1 MTVKVLCIGDP
12 HIQVTNLPEVD
23 IFMEKLINLATEQHP
38 DIIVILGDTLH
49 THERLHTLALNK
61 AYELINNMRLITKTY
76 VIVGNHDIINNS
88 QFLMDNHWLTSMKEW
103 DNTVIVDKVVVD
115 IVNDQKFVFVPYV
128 PPGRFVEALNTV
140 NDEWKEA
147 NCIFAHQEFA
157 GCKMGAIISV
167 EGDNW
172 DINSP
177 HVVSGHIHSRQ
188 MPQPNIYYPGSAMQ
202 NAFGESE
209 KNIIPILTF
218 QKSLPHTLEE
228 VDLLLARKKIVY
240 MDVDDVDSYT
250 VPDTEDKIKVTLSGS
265 YEEFKALKKTKKYKN
280 LVDKGIKVVFKPKKL
295 KKQSKDA
302 DGNTSEVLTGT
313 SETNE
318 NSETNSE
325 TNSEATDF
333 KLILGSMI
341 TVLKDPYLLQA
352 YELVVNGS
360 KIAVDDV
367 LFL

>member
-1 MTVKVLCIGDP
+1 
-12 HIQVTNLPEVD
+12 
-23 IFMEKLINLATEQHP
+23 
-38 DIIVILGDTLH
+38 
-49 THERLHTLALNK
+49 
-61 AYELINNMRLITKTY
+61 
-76 VIVGNHDIINNS
+76 
-88 QFLMDNHWLTSMKEW
+88 
-103 DNTVIVDKVVVD
+103 
-115 IVNDQKFVFVPYV
+115 
-128 PPGRFVEALNTV
+128 
-140 NDEWKEA
+140 
-147 NCIFAHQEFA
+147 
-157 GCKMGAIISV
+157 
-167 EGDNW
+167 
-172 DINSP
+172 
-177 HVVSGHIHSRQ
+177 
-188 MPQPNIYYPGSAMQ
+188 
-202 NAFGESE
+202 
-209 KNIIPILTF
+209 
-218 QKSLPHTLEE
+218 
-228 VDLLLARKKIVY
+228 
-240 MDVDDVDSYT
+240 MDVDDVDAYT

-325 TNSEATDF
+325 ATDF